1 MEKKNVIARL
11 QEEENFIPV
20 DEWLEAEEDKIFKSV
35 AKCVYVPLGK
45 TFLNNQ
51 EDTFL
56 DFFQMSAKRCY
67 DGNIVKEHL
76 CHYLNYYLKF
86 YDKDQELLLQYYR
99 IKYLIDC
106 MGPSYTKEAFMYDLK
121 RYFLDGPIWI
131 KTSFM
136 NEDNYCL
143 DLNKKRAKNTGKMIP
158 SLQYSDKHGL
168 ILMHISLMQLIFI
181 PPLVHYLTTR
191 NIMQIRSFLLEA
203 FDMILDKYS
212 TEVDI
217 YNKLYETC
225 ISSVNKNVQL
235 NKTLWDMNKIRGKS
249 PISYSIDAVS
259 DVILHIIPKY
269 NYNRNIISFNY
280 NSINYNIKFQITDIQ
295 YEYNFVN
302 YSSAERDAEFNSA
315 YDKFESLLV
324 KQDEGLYLQNKV
336 NCEETMKSIELIYGP
351 FSDDEI
357 NFYIKKLSKDGRFTI
372 NPFQEDLVFNL
383 YYKYFGDTI
392 SIKAI
397 NQIDYIKLIIAAKKI
412 LESNNLII
420 MPYIVSSKIK
430 RLITRKNVNKKELLK
445 IQSSQF
451 YKMVQDKYKN
461 PKIENQILSMIAG
474 ILSSEFEIID
484 FYNDELD
491 GKTIDTNIDLLLEEV
506 LIYVLLI

>member
-1 MEKKNVIARL
+1 MEKNIVVRL
-11 QEEENFIPV
+11 EEEQSFIPV
-20 DEWLEAEEDKIFKSV
+20 DEWTAEPEDMIFKNVS
-35 AKCVYVPLGK
+35 KCIYVPLSK
-45 TFLNNQ
+45 TLLNQN

-67 DGNIVKEHL
+67 DGNIVKDHL
-76 CHYLNYYLKF
+76 CHYINYYLKF
-86 YDKDQELLLQYYR
+86 YDTDKELLVQYYR
-99 IKYLIDC
+99 IKFLIDY
-106 MGPSYTKEAFMYDLK
+106 MGSSYTKEAFMYDLR
-121 RYFLDGPIWI
+121 RYILDGPIWI

-136 NEDNYCL
+136 NEDNYNL

-158 SLQYSDKHGL
+158 SLQYSDKHGK

-181 PPLVHYLTTR
+181 PLLVHYLTTR
-191 NIMQIRSFLLEA
+191 GIMQIRNFLLEA

-225 ISSVNKNVQL
+225 ISSVNKSTQIHRV
-235 NKTLWDMNKIRGKS
+235 LWDMNKIRGKS
-249 PISYSIDAVS
+249 PVTYSIDAVS
-259 DVILHIIPKY
+259 DIILHIIPKY
-269 NYNRNIISFNY
+269 NYNQNIISFNY
-280 NSINYNIKFQITDIQ
+280 NSVNYNIGFQITDIS
-295 YEYNFVN
+295 YEYGFVN
-302 YSSAERDAEFNSA
+302 YSSSERDAEFNSEF
-315 YDKFESLLV
+315 DKFESQLT

-336 NCEETMKSIELIYGP
+336 NCEETMKAIELLYGP
-351 FSDDEI
+351 FSKDEI
-357 NFYIKKLSKDGRFTI
+357 NYYIKKLSKDGRFTI
-372 NPFQEDLVFNL
+372 NPFQQDLVFNL

-397 NQIDYIKLIIAAKKI
+397 NQVDYIKLIIAAKKI
-412 LESNNLII
+412 LEANNLII
-420 MPYIVSSKIK
+420 MPYILSSKVK
-430 RLITRKNVNKKELLK
+430 RVITRKNVNKKELLK

-451 YKMVQDKYKN
+451 YKLVQDKYKN

-484 FYNDELD
+484 FYDDELD
-491 GKTIDTNIDLLLEEV
+491 GRQVETDVDLLLEEV